1 MPPHHI
7 LGKKSNNKGKNL
19 NLKFVIDC
27 SQPVED
33 KVLVMKDFQDFL
45 KQRIKVHGKTGHLQD
60 DIVVK
65 GESKSLDVT
74 SSIPLSKR
82 YLKYLTKKYLKK
94 QQLRDYLHVVATEK
108 NKYQLKYFNIQ
119 QDELDEE

>member
-1 MPPHHI
+1 MPKI
-7 LGKKSNNKGKNL
+7 LGKKSASRSKNL

-33 KVLVMKDFQDFL
+33 NVLVMKDFEDFL
-45 KQRIKVHGKTGHLQD
+45 KKRIKVHGKTGNLQE

-74 SSIPLSKR
+74 STMPLSKR

-94 QQLRDYLHVVATEK
+94 QQLRDYLHVVATDK

>member
-1 MPPHHI
+1 MPKHI
-7 LGKKSNNKGKNL
+7 LGKKSASKAKNI
-19 NLKFVIDC
+19 NLKFTIDC
-27 SQPVED
+27 TQPVED
-33 KVLVMKDFQDFL
+33 NVLIMKDFEDFL
-45 KQRIKVHGKTGHLQD
+45 RKRIKVHGKTGNLHD

-65 GESKSLDVT
+65 GEGKALDVSAT
-74 SSIPLSKR
+74 IRFSKR

-94 QQLRDYLHVVATEK
+94 QQLRDYLHVVATDK

>member
-1 MPPHHI
+1 MPPRI
-7 LGKKSNNKGKNL
+7 LGKKQASKNKNL
-19 NLKFVIDC
+19 SLKFIIDC

-33 KVLVMKDFQDFL
+33 NVLVMKDFEDFL
-45 KQRIKVHGKTGHLQD
+45 KKKIKVHGKTGNLQD

-74 SSIPLSKR
+74 SNMPLSKR

-108 NKYQLKYFNIQ
+108 NKYVLKYFNIQ